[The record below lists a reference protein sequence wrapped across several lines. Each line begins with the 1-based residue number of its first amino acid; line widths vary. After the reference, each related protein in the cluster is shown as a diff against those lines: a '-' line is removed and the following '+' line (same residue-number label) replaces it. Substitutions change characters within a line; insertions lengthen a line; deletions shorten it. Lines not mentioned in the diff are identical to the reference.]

1 MATHRVQRGRES
13 QVFAAN
19 YLKNIFPDAASIAAS
34 LPGKDILNTPG
45 WSFEV
50 KGRRDFKPTE
60 WSKQAS
66 KYGDTDRHAC
76 IMRPDGYGEAKVGQ
90 WLVFMTFEEFRDL
103 LGKMDCM
110 EREIQAR
117 KHELVKVMEKHAQE
131 SDDDGRADFYGSLDD
146 AYWL

>member
-1 MATHRVQRGRES
+1 MSRGRDS
-13 QVFAAN
+13 QRIAAE
-19 YLKNIFPDAASIAAS
+19 YLKPIFPDAASIAAS

-66 KYGDTDRHAC
+66 KYGTNEWHAC

-103 LGKMDCM
+103 VERFRMYEPCEDCM
-110 EREIQAR
+110 PFGCNCPCDRCLQ
-117 KHELVKVMEKHAQE
+117 
-131 SDDDGRADFYGSLDD
+131 
-146 AYWL
+146 